1 MYLLVIITQQEN
13 RMYEFLKLLPATG
26 VRGATVIEG
35 HGMVKMLHD
44 RETVF
49 TSLEQILNATID
61 LTENLV
67 MVSLIRGGDVL
78 ARARKLARRVFG
90 DFSQPNTG
98 ILFVLPVTD
107 MEGPADDTTEIAALR
122 QEGIN
127 SRRYKD
133 AES

>member
-1 MYLLVIITQQEN
+1 MYLLVIITQQED

-67 MVSLIRGGDVL
+67 MISLIRGGDAL

-107 MEGPADDTTEIAALR
+107 MEGPVDNATELPYTVKK
-122 QEGIN
+122 E
-127 SRRYKD
+127 
-133 AES
+133 